1 MRNATKLLY
10 FFEQYAVNYNINVF
24 YNPSGRNQILFINE
38 HKLHKKNIALLL
50 QLKDIEQVAI
60 YFNSGQIQF

>member
-10 FFEQYAVNYNINVF
+10 FFEQYAVNYNSNVF

-38 HKLHKKNIALLL
+38 HKLHKKPLLL
-50 QLKDIEQVAI
+50 HLKDIEQVAI